1 MMNFNRD
8 RRGSRSPREM
18 FKAVCASC
26 GQSCDV
32 PFRPS
37 GDRPVYCSRCF
48 DEKGR
53 PDSRSSGGLDLRRS
67 DFRDRSERRD
77 RYDRNDRSDR
87 QMFDAICDKCGSNC
101 TVPFQPTSGKPIF
114 CSKCFEEKNDRNP
127 RNSENYKE
135 HFIALNHKLDKILR
149 ILEPVVLEEEI
160 LEIPEPKILPVKAQ
174 AKKAKAKKAKPAVKT
189 V

>member
-8 RRGSRSPREM
+8 RRPGRSDRSM
-18 FKAVCASC
+18 YKAVCAEC

-32 PFRPS
+32 PFRPT

-53 PDSRSSGGLDLRRS
+53 PDSRSSSGLDLRRS
-67 DFRDRSERRD
+67 DFRNRNE
-77 RYDRNDRSDR
+77 RYDRNDRGDR
-87 QMFDAICDKCGSNC
+87 RMFDAICDKCGSKC

-127 RNSENYKE
+127 RNNENYKE
-135 HFIALNHKLDKILR
+135 HFVAINNKLDKILR
-149 ILEPVVLEEEI
+149 ILEPVI
-160 LEIPEPKILPVKAQ
+160 IKDDIPKIPQQDKKEVK
-174 AKKAKAKKAKPAVKT
+174 KPKAKKTAAVKK